1 MVVGDV
7 APGLAQDVHAVEPLD
22 QPERHLDPRH
32 HAARGHQPAVA
43 DEAHACDYLA
53 KKTVSAENGV
63 RNLSWFAKTVS
74 GTFPVSS
81 TFRIFTAKNGV
92 RNLFLT
98 SPKNL
103 DGRHRAPRRRRR
115 RASLTGPAGGGIG
128 SARIAQADLPLLM
141 V

>member
-53 KKTVSAENGV
+53 KKNGV
-63 RNLSWFAKTVS
+63 SRKRCQEPFLVAKTVS

-115 RASLTGPAGGGIG
+115 RASMTGPAGGGIG